1 MSRPEHDHERGQV
14 MPFYGG
20 LGISCHATS
29 SRVKAVGVTSGI
41 ADVICFWER
50 LGFQFFHETKMPG
63 RRQTL
68 EQHQFEADC
77 MATDVPYVLGG
88 IDEAMAFVIHM
99 GVAEPAG
106 VTVRVKPREK
116 WPSKPKDLE
125 MLIAGWKWSVARHDA
140 SAKFGYKGDRND

>member
-1 MSRPEHDHERGQV
+1 

-29 SRVKAVGVTSGI
+29 SRVKAKGVTSGI

-77 MATDVPYVLGG
+77 MATGVPYILGG
-88 IDEAMAFVIHM
+88 VDEAIAFVIHM
-99 GVAEPAG
+99 GIAEPAG
-106 VTVRVKPREK
+106 VTIRVKPRDK
-116 WPSKPKDLE
+116 WPSKPRDIE
-125 MLIAGWKWSVARHDA
+125 MLREGWKWAVARHDA
-140 SAKFGYKGDRND
+140 TAKFGYKGGGNV